1 MAWLC
6 SIFAL
11 QTPRRGQENPSA
23 SLHKLANRMPCSGKK
38 RKWMTLICLL
48 QPVPPRSA
56 APPSL
61 SSGLLFPPIRLQGQ
75 ACLVLSDASFPH
87 PTHRSACHVEPHADW
102 FSEGVERKGN
112 TNQEGANSEAQKAG
126 FDDTEGGN
134 GPWSLFPPGSYKK
147 CPSPAT
153 SRLVLLVYGPDG
165 GGCDEE
171 SPPVLALGFSS
182 GLPSFF
188 LFSHPSCHFFSVDF
202 CISPACFFLF
212 GCDLVGLPC
221 RRLTPL
227 LHTLTDSY
235 IVWEPP
241 SEPVMLPAKPTS
253 GFRRPSRKSSE
264 GQWKASKA
272 SFSPLLSPSNPPC
285 AIAAASPTLGRWWPL
300 SLPSGARVTSLSG
313 RSHDNA
319 QRTCS

>member
-11 QTPRRGQENPSA
+11 QTSRRGQENPLA
-23 SLHKLANRMPCSGKK
+23 SLHKLANRMPCSGRK

-56 APPSL
+56 APPPL

-75 ACLVLSDASFPH
+75 ASLVLSDASFPIPLTDLH
-87 PTHRSACHVEPHADW
+87 VTLDHMLTGSAKK
-102 FSEGVERKGN
+102 GLILKRK
-112 TNQEGANSEAQKAG
+112 KAG

-227 LHTLTDSY
+227 LHTLTESY
-235 IVWEPP
+235 I
-241 SEPVMLPAKPTS
+241 PTS

-272 SFSPLLSPSNPPC
+272 SFSPLLSPSTPHR
-285 AIAAASPTLGRWWPL
+285 L
-300 SLPSGARVTSLSG
+300 
-313 RSHDNA
+313 
-319 QRTCS
+319 CS

>member
-1 MAWLC
+1 MAC
-6 SIFAL
+6 DY
-11 QTPRRGQENPSA
+11 
-23 SLHKLANRMPCSGKK
+23 
-38 RKWMTLICLL
+38 RKNNG
-48 QPVPPRSA
+48 
-56 APPSL
+56 PPSL
-61 SSGLLFPPIRLQGQ
+61 SSCLLCLLFPPIRLQGQ
-75 ACLVLSDASFPH
+75 VFLVLSDASFPIPLTDLH
-87 PTHRSACHVEPHADW
+87 
-102 FSEGVERKGN
+102 
-112 TNQEGANSEAQKAG
+112 AG

-171 SPPVLALGFSS
+171 STRAASGLQS
-182 GLPSFF
+182 GLPSFLSF
-188 LFSHPSCHFFSVDF
+188 PTPLGIFPLSTLFF
-202 CISPACFFLF
+202 SPACFFLF

-235 IVWEPP
+235 I
-241 SEPVMLPAKPTS
+241 PTS

-272 SFSPLLSPSNPPC
+272 SFFPSSLPSCPPPC

-300 SLPSGARVTSLSG
+300 SLPPGARVTSLSG

-319 QRTCS
+319 QRTWT